1 MSKPK
6 VELSLFNRT
15 EAAHYLGV
23 DRGYVNLLIEQGE
36 LLEIL
41 LPFQTSLKG
50 RRIPKKIIDDFI
62 ERKLSIT
69 LTYFRDLSGDAR
81 ADNND
86 LLNKYLND
94 LPARHLSDD
103 FKADQFGG
111 STTEDLS
118 TGAEVE

>member
-1 MSKPK
+1 MPKSK

-36 LLEIL
+36 LLEIQ

-50 RRIPKKIIDDFI
+50 RRIPKRIIDDFI

-69 LTYFRDLSGDAR
+69 ITYDHDLSGNTETD
-81 ADNND
+81 DNQ
-86 LLNKYLND
+86 LLNKYL
-94 LPARHLSDD
+94 R
-103 FKADQFGG
+103 
-111 STTEDLS
+111 DLS

>member
-1 MSKPK
+1 MDKGITMSKPK

-36 LLEIL
+36 LLEIQ
-41 LPFQTSLKG
+41 LPFQTSPKG

-81 ADNND
+81 TDNND
-86 LLNKYLND
+86 LLNKYLKD
-94 LPARHLSDD
+94 L
-103 FKADQFGG
+103 
-111 STTEDLS
+111 STAEDLS
-118 TGAEVE
+118 TGAGLSAGAEVE